1 VARFGNEI
9 PAGYTIFLHGMRCL
23 ISSFRFSVQNQCA
36 EEVEMTE
43 FDDFSTPS
51 PTTFTS
57 LTGPEFESLSDK
69 SIVGLS
75 HSLSFVRRDQPN
87 TAPAGRTK
95 PKQRKPRMKMHS
107 TKILPKELKTRTHR
121 IARSAGAILLT
132 TCLSLLLMQSA
143 RAAAATDPEPNPNEP
158 WITLNDLT
166 PGVVLDGRAMLL
178 NHYDPAKMLRLA
190 IVLKPSHPQ
199 EARQYLEDLQD
210 KSSPDFHQ
218 FLSPEEWAD
227 RFGPTR
233 EAEQAVVE
241 WAQKNGFTVTY
252 RYNHR
257 IAVDLEAPAG
267 VIEKALHITINSYQL
282 PEMNG
287 HEARVA
293 FSNDRDPKLPASVA
307 GLVDAVMGLDSVAVL
322 RPASGAGRVA
332 PQPDYTPGPA
342 IREMGSAQKDADPD
356 AVRALAERL
365 ALGPQVTPPPAGYFE
380 PSDFFSST
388 GYDYQALMNQ
398 GHCCN
403 PHHDSG
409 HSPRESSIAIAG
421 FGDVNLNDVAGF
433 QAAFP
438 YLAYNV
444 NKIAVDGGYTCNNSK
459 GFDGNCGEVTLD
471 TEWSLAM
478 SNSEGALQD
487 TARVVVYEAPNFG
500 TQSITDLYN
509 HMAADAH
516 ARTSSVSFAYVESDG
531 SEFTNSEMQTL
542 DSDVF
547 SPMSG
552 MGWTLLGAAGDHGA
566 TGGCD
571 DGLRVMFP
579 ASDPN
584 FVAVGGTE
592 YNMYTSGPEVAWT
605 GAQSVSTAAKDCGA
619 NSGGGTGG
627 FSEYFGVPGYQSGMG
642 FPSRSVPD
650 LSLDSFYGHDT
661 YVDGGWAHPGGT
673 SVASPMLAGFFAQS
687 NAYLLSIGDKCGSKG
702 TSACAPIGNANYPVY
717 AEGKSERANAGN
729 QAGHVPFYDIT
740 QGCNSNGVT
749 IEFGLKAYCAKKG
762 YDQAT
767 GWGSAN
773 MLQLAWAINWELA
786 PANGI
791 PYVTFSGPAT
801 HKWYNTNQTVNWKVH
816 DYAGTVGAPGT
827 GIAGQAQGWDSIA
840 SDPRDEPRG
849 QIQGSTNNFFY
860 SGPQF
865 VNGSIGCLAFVKN
878 GCSALSGSSSQIQG
892 CHTVHVRGWNNQGW
906 DTGDSTYGPLCY
918 DTVAPKTTLSVGG
931 TNLKSVTVTLTAT
944 DPGSSSG
951 TGSGV
956 AETYYSV
963 DQPSCSASSTSN
975 CKVYQKP
982 FTLSSV
988 GTHTVLY
995 FSVDKAGNDEKVHS
1009 ETIVVN

>member
-1 VARFGNEI
+1 LTAARYVGRGWPRHRESKPGFFFKQIRLFPHPYREI
-9 PAGYTIFLHGMRCL
+9 AILHEFASQKRQV
-23 ISSFRFSVQNQCA
+23 RHFSEEWAIAIPDHSAQPKLLSLGRDNQQNTLPR
-36 EEVEMTE
+36 ERDNLLNRRKSHMKKHNTK
-43 FDDFSTPS
+43 TLLRGLKIRTNRIPS
-51 PTTFTS
+51 
-57 LTGPEFESLSDK
+57 
-69 SIVGLS
+69 
-75 HSLSFVRRDQPN
+75 
-87 TAPAGRTK
+87 
-95 PKQRKPRMKMHS
+95 
-107 TKILPKELKTRTHR
+107 
-121 IARSAGAILLT
+121 SAGAILFVFLLPLLT
-132 TCLSLLLMQSA
+132 LSS
-143 RAAAATDPEPNPNEP
+143 RAAAAPAGESTANEP
-158 WITLNDLT
+158 LVTLSDLT
-166 PGVVLDGRAMLL
+166 PGVILDGRAMRLS
-178 NHYDPAKMLRLA
+178 HYNPSNMLRLA
-190 IVLKPSHPQ
+190 IVLKPAHPV

-210 KSSPDFHQ
+210 KTSPDFHQ

-227 RFGPTR
+227 RFGPSR
-233 EAEQAVVE
+233 EAEQAVVD

-257 IAVDLEAPAG
+257 AAVDLEAPAG

-282 PEMNG
+282 PELNG
-287 HEARVA
+287 HEARTA
-293 FSNDRDPKLPASVA
+293 FSNDRDPQLPASL
-307 GLVDAVMGLDSVAVL
+307 GGIVDAVLGLDSVAVL
-322 RPASGAGRVA
+322 RPAAGSGRVV
-332 PQPDYTPGPA
+332 PQPDYVPGPA
-342 IREMGSAQKDADPD
+342 IQEMGTAQKDADPD

-365 ALGPQVTPPPAGYFE
+365 ALAPEVTPPPAGYFE

-403 PHHDSG
+403 PLHNSSG

-421 FGDVNLNDVAGF
+421 FGDFSFSDIAGF
-433 QAAFP
+433 HSAFS

-444 NKIAVDGGYTCNNSK
+444 DKYSVDGGYTCNNSN
-459 GFDGNCGEVTLD
+459 GFDDNCGEVTLD

-478 SNSEGALQD
+478 ANSEGAVAN

-500 TQSITDLYN
+500 TQSIADVYN

-516 ARTSSVSFAYVESDG
+516 ARTASVSFAYVESDG
-531 SEFTNSEMQTL
+531 SEFTNTEMQAL

-547 SPMSG
+547 GPMSG

-592 YNMYTSGPEVAWT
+592 YNMYANGPEVAWT
-605 GAQSVSTAAKDCGA
+605 GAQSVATAAKDCG
-619 NSGGGTGG
+619 NNGGGGTGG

-661 YVDGGWAHPGGT
+661 YVNNGWAHPGGT
-673 SVASPMLAGFFAQS
+673 SVASPMLAGFFAQA

-702 TSACAPIGNANYPVY
+702 NTTCAPIGNANYPVY

-729 QAGHVPFYDIT
+729 QAGHIPFYDIT
-740 QGCNSNGVT
+740 DGCNSNGVT
-749 IEFGLKAYCAKKG
+749 IEFKLNAYCAKKG

-816 DYAGTVGAPGT
+816 DYAGNDGDPGT
-827 GIAGQAQGWDSIA
+827 GIAGEAQGWDSIA
-840 SDPRDEPRG
+840 SDPRSEPRG
-849 QIQGSTNNFFY
+849 QVYGSTNNFFY

-865 VNGSIGCLAFVKN
+865 VNDSTGCLAFVKN
-878 GCSALSGSSSQIQG
+878 GCSALSGSSAQIQG

-906 DTGDSTYGPLCY
+906 DTGDSTYGPICY
-918 DTVAPKTTLSVGG
+918 DTIAPKTAYSLSASS
-931 TNLKSVTVTLTAT
+931 LKAVTITLTAT

-951 TGSGV
+951 TGSGI
-956 AETYYSV
+956 AETYYSI
-963 DQPSCSASSTSN
+963 DKSSCSATGTSN
-975 CKVYQKP
+975 CKVYTKP
-982 FTLSSV
+982 FTIDSV
-988 GTHTVLY
+988 GLHTVLY
-995 FSVDKAGNDEKVHS
+995 FSVDKAGNAETVHS
-1009 ETIVVN
+1009 KTVDLN